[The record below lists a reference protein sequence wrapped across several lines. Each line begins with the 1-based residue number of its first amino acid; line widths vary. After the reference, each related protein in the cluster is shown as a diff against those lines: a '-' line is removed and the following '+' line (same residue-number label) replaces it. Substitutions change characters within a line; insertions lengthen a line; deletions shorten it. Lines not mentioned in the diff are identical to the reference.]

1 MKPISRNATRTTRRH
16 VLGGALAMLAMSSG
30 VNAQSSQVPVE
41 VWKDP
46 NCGCCKEWVSH
57 LESNGFKVKVNDTGN
72 NAMRTKLGIDK
83 KYGSCHT
90 AVVAGYAIEGHV
102 PARDIQ
108 RLIKEKP
115 QAIGLAVPGMPVG
128 SPGMDGAVYGDRKDT
143 YDVML
148 LAKGGGASV
157 YQHYE
162 GTKVA
167 SAGASSAAGATAGTL
182 VDAEVRKVDKAN
194 KKVTLKHGEIKN
206 LDMPPMTMVFQVRD
220 AATLDA
226 FKVGDKV
233 RFSAANEGGN
243 YVATELR
250 PAK

>member
-1 MKPISRNATRTTRRH
+1 MSNNRSGASSTTRRH
-16 VLGGALAMLAMSSG
+16 VLGGALAMLAMSAG
-30 VNAQSSQVPVE
+30 VQAQTPAVPME

-46 NCGCCKEWVSH
+46 NCSCCKEWVSH
-57 LESNGFKVKVNDTGN
+57 LERNGFKVKVNDTGN

-148 LAKGGGASV
+148 LAKGGGATV

-167 SAGASSAAGATAGTL
+167 SAGASSVAGATAGTL

-220 AATLDA
+220 AAMLETL
-226 FKVGDKV
+226 KVGDKV
-233 RFSAANEGGN
+233 RFAAANEGGN
-243 YVATELR
+243 YVATELQ

>member
-1 MKPISRNATRTTRRH
+1 MTRPATTPSRRQL
-16 VLGGALAMLAMSSG
+16 LGGGLALLAVAAG
-30 VNAQSSQVPVE
+30 VHAQTATPVE

-46 NCGCCKEWVSH
+46 NCGCCKDWVTH
-57 LESNGFKVKVNDTGN
+57 LQANGFSVKVNDTGN
-72 NAMRTKLGIDK
+72 NAMRTKLGIDR

-102 PARDIQ
+102 PAKDIQ
-108 RLIKEKP
+108 RLLKDKP
-115 QAIGLAVPGMPVG
+115 KAIGLSVPGMPVG
-128 SPGMDGAVYGDRKDT
+128 SPGMDGAIYGDRKDT

-148 LAKGGGASV
+148 LARDGSATV

-167 SAGASSAAGATAGTL
+167 LAGAEPGAAGSGM
-182 VDAEVRKVDKAN
+182 VDAEVRKVDRAN

-220 AATLDA
+220 ASVLNAL
-226 FKVGDKV
+226 KPGDKV
-233 RFSAANEGGN
+233 RFAAANEGGT
-243 YVATELR
+243 YVATELQPVR
-250 PAK
+250 